1 MAKRARVVFA
11 VALFAVV
18 FVAAR
23 MTTAE
28 VTSRGEDSVVAT
40 EMIGGTKTSTKVGNR
55 AMREIEGRRG
65 RDVGRPRT
73 YVGNAEIEEDR
84 NGEVDETPLWVL
96 GGVGGDEDAMGRRRL
111 SVNFAGC
118 VMNSTTCSCSSG
130 VLNAA
135 YAGLSGIIPTE
146 LGLCADLT
154 QVYVY
159 KISFVATCRRDVH
172 SFFVLSSETMGVRY
186 AR

>member
-40 EMIGGTKTSTKVGNR
+40 ELIGGTNTSTKVGNR

-65 RDVGRPRT
+65 RDVGRPGT

-84 NGEVDETPLWVL
+84 SGDVDETPLWVL
-96 GGVGGDEDAMGRRRL
+96 GGVDGDEDAMGRRRL
-111 SVNFAGC
+111 DENFAGC
-118 VMNSTTCSCSSG
+118 ELTSTSCSCSGTLDGGSQSLTG
-130 VLNAA
+130 T
-135 YAGLSGIIPTE
+135 IPTE
-146 LGLCADLT
+146 LGLCTGLT
-154 QVYVY
+154 AVYVHE
-159 KISFVATCRRDVH
+159 ISFVATCRRDVRL
-172 SFFVLSSETMGVRY
+172 FFVLS
-186 AR
+186 